1 MEKQQQKVSGIRRRL
16 AEGEKEKE
24 EEEEEGEGEGE
35 ERVQKQKKT
44 QKQKEDRRASGDV
57 TRLSHGVSELMDETE
72 VDHEAEANATER
84 NALVSRNSISSC
96 LFKLVTTFPQRIN
109 VFIPK

>member
-1 MEKQQQKVSGIRRRL
+1 MEKQQQQQQKVSGIRRRL
-16 AEGEKEKE
+16 AEGEEEKE
-24 EEEEEGEGEGE
+24 EEEKRE
-35 ERVQKQKKT
+35 ERVPKQKEI
-44 QKQKEDRRASGDV
+44 QKEDRRASGDV

-96 LFKLVTTFPQRIN
+96 SFKLVTTFPQRIN
-109 VFIPK
+109 VFISK

>member
-1 MEKQQQKVSGIRRRL
+1 MEKQQQQQKVSGIRRRL
-16 AEGEKEKE
+16 AEGEEEKE
-24 EEEEEGEGEGE
+24 EEEERE
-35 ERVQKQKKT
+35 ERVPKQKEM
-44 QKQKEDRRASGDV
+44 QEDRRASGDV

-96 LFKLVTTFPQRIN
+96 SFKLVTTFPQRIN
-109 VFIPK
+109 VFISK